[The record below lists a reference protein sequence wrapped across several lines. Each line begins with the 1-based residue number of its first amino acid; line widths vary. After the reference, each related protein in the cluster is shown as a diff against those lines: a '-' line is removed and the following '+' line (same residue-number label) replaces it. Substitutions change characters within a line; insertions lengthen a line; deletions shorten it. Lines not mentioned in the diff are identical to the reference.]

1 MFGSSILEV
10 AIGMVFVYLLMS
22 LICSAANEIIESFLK
37 NRATDLERG
46 LREMFNQEGG
56 GHLAQVFYNH
66 PMINGLFQGK
76 YKRAADK
83 AIGRLDYLRPT
94 NLPTYIPARNFS
106 YAVLD
111 LLLHPP
117 AEASVP
123 RDDAAG
129 AEAAA
134 VSPVNVSP
142 LPVSMDAVRTAI
154 ARNLSRT
161 EAGRALRTLAE
172 QSGEDLDALKENME
186 AWFNGAMDRVSGHYK
201 RRTKWIIF
209 ALGFSLTVALNV
221 NTVTIVKALANDNT
235 LRSVIVARA
244 EAYADRANAAGRN
257 DAAGQQANA
266 GAQPGANSQGK
277 PGGDYEANRREIE
290 SLGLPIGWPTGIDI
304 YPFQNPARELN
315 VWDHFLLPLIGWLL
329 TAGAIS
335 MGAPFWF
342 DLLNKIMVI
351 RSTVKPHEKSPEEDS
366 EDRQTPD
373 SKTRVLVAAGGR
385 GVAPPPLP
393 VAGEGGSGAVPA
405 SEPAQTPEPEV
416 SAAPQAEDNESEVD
430 GCDVDFSVED
440 ATPDEEL
447 PPTKGG
453 VG

>member
-56 GHLAQVFYNH
+56 GRLAQLFYNH

-76 YKRAADK
+76 YRRAADK

-123 RDDAAG
+123 RDDAAAG
-129 AEAAA
+129 VGAAA
-134 VSPVNVSP
+134 VAPVNVSP
-142 LPVSMDAVRTAI
+142 LPISMDAVRTAI
-154 ARNLSRT
+154 TRNLSRT

-172 QSGEDLDALKENME
+172 QSGEDIDALRENME

-209 ALGFSLTVALNV
+209 TLGFALTAFLNV
-221 NTVTIVKALANDNT
+221 NTITVANRLSSDNT

-244 EAYADRANAAGRN
+244 EAFAHRADAQQQQAAG
-257 DAAGQQANA
+257 GGQANA
-266 GAQPGANSQGK
+266 RDGETARK
-277 PGGDYEANRREIE
+277 DFDANRAELE
-290 SLGLPIGWPTGIDI
+290 GLGLPIGWPGG
-304 YPFQNPARELN
+304 FHF
-315 VWDHFLLPLIGWLL
+315 VWPWSDGFKGYENLWGPLIGWLL

-342 DLLNKIMVI
+342 DILNKIMVV

-366 EDRQTPD
+366 EDRQKPD
-373 SKTRVLVAAGGR
+373 AKTSVVVAGGGL
-385 GVAPPPLP
+385 GVAPAQP
-393 VAGEGGSGAVPA
+393 VAGGGGVGAVPA
-405 SEPAQTPEPEV
+405 SEPVQTPEPEV
-416 SAAPQAEDNESEVD
+416 AAAPQAEDNESDVD
-430 GCDVDFSVED
+430 GCDVDFSAEE
-440 ATPDEEL
+440 ATTDEEL

>member
-76 YKRAADK
+76 YRRAADK

-129 AEAAA
+129 GVAAA
-134 VSPVNVSP
+134 VAPVNVSP
-142 LPVSMDAVRTAI
+142 LPISVDAVRTAI
-154 ARNLSRT
+154 TRNLSHT

-172 QSGEDLDALKENME
+172 QSGEDINALRENME

-209 ALGFSLTVALNV
+209 VLGFSLTAFLNV
-221 NTVTIVKALANDNT
+221 NTITVANRLSSDNT

-244 EAYADRANAAGRN
+244 EAFANRANGQPQQQAAGGGQTN
-257 DAAGQQANA
+257 VGDAETAKTAFDANKA
-266 GAQPGANSQGK
+266 ELEG
-277 PGGDYEANRREIE
+277 
-290 SLGLPIGWPTGIDI
+290 LGLPIGWPGG
-304 YPFQNPARELN
+304 FHF
-315 VWDHFLLPLIGWLL
+315 VWPWEAEFKGYENLWGPLIGWLL

-342 DLLNKIMVI
+342 DMLNKIMVI

-366 EDRQTPD
+366 DDRQKTPD
-373 SKTRVLVAAGGR
+373 AKTRVLVTGGGLGGAPLSPTGAGG
-385 GVAPPPLP
+385 G
-393 VAGEGGSGAVPA
+393 GGSGAVPA
-405 SEPAQTPEPEV
+405 SEPVQTPEPEV
-416 SAAPQAEDNESEVD
+416 AAAPQAEDNESDID
-430 GCDVDFSVED
+430 GCDIDFSVEE
-440 ATPDEEL
+440 ATTDEEL

>member
-56 GHLAQVFYNH
+56 GRLARAFYNH

-76 YKRAADK
+76 YKRTEK
-83 AIGRLDYLRPT
+83 AISFVDYLKPT

-117 AEASVP
+117 VEAPTADADVP
-123 RDDAAG
+123 RDD
-129 AEAAA
+129 EAAKGAATA
-134 VSPVNVSP
+134 VAAVNVSP
-142 LPVSMDAVRTAI
+142 LPISMSAVRTAI
-154 ARNLSRT
+154 ARNLSQT

-172 QSGEDLDALKENME
+172 QSGEDINALRENME
-186 AWFNGAMDRVSGHYK
+186 AWFNSAMDRVSGHYK

-209 ALGFSLTVALNV
+209 ALGFALTVFLNV
-221 NTVTIVKALANDNT
+221 NTVTILKALANDNT
-235 LRSVIVARA
+235 LREVIVARA
-244 EAYADRANAAGRN
+244 EAFADRANAAR
-257 DAAGQQANA
+257 GQQANA
-266 GAQPGANSQGK
+266 DAQAGATTPRT
-277 PGGDYEANRREIE
+277 PRDDFDANRKEIE
-290 SLGLPIGWPTGIDI
+290 SLGLPIGWPTGIDF
-304 YPFQNPARELN
+304 YPFANPNKEFN
-315 VWDHFLLPLIGWLL
+315 TWDHLLLPLIGWLL

-342 DLLNKIMVI
+342 DMLNKIMVI
-351 RSTVKPHEKSPEEDS
+351 RSTVKPHEKSPEEAS
-366 EDRQTPD
+366 EDRQNPKA
-373 SKTRVLVAAGGR
+373 KTRLLVAGVGAGAAPAPAPAAGG
-385 GVAPPPLP
+385 V
-393 VAGEGGSGAVPA
+393 EGAVPV
-405 SEPAQTPEPEV
+405 SEPVQIPEPEV
-416 SAAPQAEDNESEVD
+416 SAAPQTEDNESEVD
-430 GCDVDFSVED
+430 GCDVDFTVD
-440 ATPDEEL
+440 VTPDEEL
-447 PPTKGG
+447 PPTTGG